1 MFYTHAHLDL
11 RLSLLSM
18 DPSFDFTIYMQC
30 IYATSFVLPKAPH
43 MPLEVGSEGN
53 MKIYLGEET
62 YTI

>member
-1 MFYTHAHLDL
+1 M
-11 RLSLLSM
+11 SLLSM
-18 DPSFDFTIYMQC
+18 DLSFDFTIYMQC
-30 IYATSFVLPKAPH
+30 IYAKSFILPKAPH